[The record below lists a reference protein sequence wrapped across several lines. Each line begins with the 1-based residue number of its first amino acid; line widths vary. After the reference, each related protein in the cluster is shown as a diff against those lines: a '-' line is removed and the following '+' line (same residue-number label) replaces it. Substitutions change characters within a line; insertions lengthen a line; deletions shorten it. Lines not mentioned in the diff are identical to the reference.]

1 MSRIY
6 LCENFNNLSNKMC
19 IVYDRIELYPNPVF
33 AATVNFRPGDGVS
46 TTLVLMYKDNV
57 LAPPVNLEPDYA
69 IVCADSGGGI
79 ESRWFVTESVR
90 LSDSKFSL
98 RLQRDVA
105 ADYKSNIM
113 DSVAFVRRGW
123 VDKSNPLIFNSENG
137 SYSQILRER
146 IDLKDKSGKGCYV
159 AFLSGNFFAEERV
172 ITLASKQNSD
182 IEFGLANDGESG
194 DYVFCSGLSDK
205 APVDF
210 RVRATND
217 LYLSTPAR
225 PVDTIEI
232 RINSTVPANNPA
244 RAALI
249 TNILYIRSDGATS
262 VDSDDSAPFLGPA
275 DFSRNFLGGQENY
288 TSDTPR
294 LIAQAVA
301 QAVFGTGAV
310 DQFLYAQDSAAGTM
324 KDAQFLREHEG
335 CVAFFGANQKNYK
348 LRRELPWANRSPV
361 VLKAAVPKTSELG
374 QIIAEVMNRY
384 QYKPDPNTSSNS
396 GKATINY
403 FNYNWIWEEFVAA
416 SVTLPATA
424 RTLSDAPYYMLCI
437 PEEGQRLRIPNNNS
451 TITQIPDP
459 YEIYNQLQLNFSQH
473 VYDVQYLPYT
483 PLQLNLSDDGILD
496 ISQNPTQ
503 VGVIKTIEGSTDE
516 GAVYFVQQSE
526 FTISVGVD
534 SENLR
539 APASSI
545 SDVETKINSELKVAR
560 LCSMDGQAQL
570 ALNPTKNLGLTK
582 VQIYCRYAPFQ
593 SYFTVLPE
601 WSVYYG
607 LAAVNNDTRG
617 LNFTTKS
624 SMTRASNQWQEF
636 VLNNVN
642 YQEIFNRQI
651 QSMDTQFDIQANAA
665 VRNMV
670 FGLLNTGA
678 AAAMSGSPISVI
690 GGLAGGGLGL
700 IQQGQEY
707 VDMVKSFRDNRSLS
721 TDMFNLQNGNTKAR
735 ANTLSTISALS
746 PIYNP
751 WPYIEVYGAT
761 STESAVLRTYID
773 EFSMNIGAMTSQ
785 LVAYVQPNPNAR
797 KYIQADIVRLSGKFD
812 AHMAD
817 TIKSVISNGI
827 YFVEVTTNE

>member
-19 IVYDRIELYPNPVF
+19 IVYDRIELYPQPVF
-33 AATVNFRPGDGVS
+33 EATVNFRPGDGVS
-46 TTLVLMYKDNV
+46 TSLVLMYKDNV

-172 ITLASKQNSD
+172 ITLASKQNAD

-232 RINSTVPANNPA
+232 TINSTVPADNPA
-244 RAALI
+244 HAAI
-249 TNILYIRSDGATS
+249 VTDILYIRSDGATTVGKPSTS
-262 VDSDDSAPFLGPA
+262 VARVN
-275 DFSRNFLGGQENY
+275 FSRNFLIGSDRY
-288 TSDTPR
+288 TNDIPR
-294 LIAQAVA
+294 TAAQAVA

-335 CVAFFGANQKNYK
+335 CVAFLGANQKNYK
-348 LRRELPWANRSPV
+348 LRRELPWTNRTPQKLTTDVS
-361 VLKAAVPKTSELG
+361 KTSELG
-374 QIIAEVMNRY
+374 QIIAATMLRFKYE
-384 QYKPDPNTSSNS
+384 S
-396 GKATINY
+396 GTNDLPSAGAATINY
-403 FNYNWIWEEFVAA
+403 FNYNWVWEEFVDA
-416 SVTLPATA
+416 SLTLPATA
-424 RTLSDAPYYMLCI
+424 RTLSDSPYYMMCI

-451 TITQIPDP
+451 TITQQPDP
-459 YEIYNQLQLNFSQH
+459 YEIYNQLQLKFGEH

-483 PLQLNLSDDGILD
+483 PLQLNLTDDGILD

-503 VGVIKTIEGSTDE
+503 VGIIKTTEGSTDE

-526 FTISVGVD
+526 FTFSVDVD
-534 SENLR
+534 SESLR
-539 APASSI
+539 APASSA

-560 LCSMDGQAQL
+560 LCSMDGQAQIS
-570 ALNPTKNLGLTK
+570 LNPTKNLGLTK

-593 SYFTVLPE
+593 SYFTLLPE
-601 WSVYYG
+601 WSIYYG
-607 LAAVNNDTRG
+607 LAAVDNDTRG

-678 AAAMSGSPISVI
+678 AAAMSGSPVSVI

-707 VDMVKSFRDNRSLS
+707 VDMVNNFRENRSLS

-746 PIYNP
+746 PIYNT

-773 EFSMNIGAMTSQ
+773 EFSMNIGAMTNQ

-797 KYIQADIVRLSGKFD
+797 KYIQADIVRLNGKFD